1 MNSTD
6 LQKALDE
13 SDLAAVATLLRQH
26 PHLVHHPVECANGQ
40 SYTPLQYADRIAA
53 SLDAMRLLVEFG
65 ADLRELNGALFGCCE
80 NHNLD
85 HMQRLLKLGV
95 HPDDAYNEG
104 WDCRV
109 LYGLLQTYHRSPP
122 AHLHACVEALIEAG
136 ATFEDGPTMDIHRGR
151 LDQLEQRLDRCPDL
165 VEARFW
171 LDYGDHLTL
180 RGGTLLH
187 VAVEYHELD
196 AVRLLLRRGADLNAR
211 AEIGCNGVGG
221 QTPFFHAIGANQGTG
236 WETFEY
242 LLDQGADLTVRAR
255 IQRNPAA
262 DDKVMDCVHK
272 GQDHFFSEVEELTPL
287 GYALRHQSGP
297 AWRATPREVARLRA
311 LHAPA

>member
-6 LQKALDE
+6 LQNALDE
-13 SDLAAVATLLRQH
+13 RDLDALATLLRQH
-26 PHLVHHPVECANGQ
+26 PHLVHHRVEGANGQ
-40 SYTPLQYADRIAA
+40 SYTPLQYADRIDA

-65 ADLRELNGALFGCCE
+65 AELSELNEALFGCCE
-80 NHNLD
+80 NHNLE
-85 HMQRLLKLGV
+85 HMKRLLELGV

-109 LYGLLQTYHRSPP
+109 LYGLLQTYHRSSP
-122 AHLHACVEALIEAG
+122 AHLHACVEALVEAE

-165 VEARFW
+165 VKARFS

-180 RGGTLLH
+180 RGVTLLH

-196 AVRLLLRRGADLNAR
+196 AVRLLLRRGANLDAR
-211 AEIGCNGVGG
+211 AEIGRNDVGG
-221 QTPFFHAIGANQGTG
+221 QTPLFHAIGANQGTG

-242 LLDQGADLTVRAR
+242 LLNKGADLTVRAR

-272 GQDHFFSEVEELTPL
+272 GQDHFFPAVEELTPL
-287 GYALRHQSGP
+287 GYALRHESSP
-297 AWRATPREVARLRA
+297 TWRATPREVARLRA
-311 LHAPA
+311 LNAPA

>member
-40 SYTPLQYADRIAA
+40 SYTPLQYADRSAA

-95 HPDDAYNEG
+95 HPDDAYNKG

-180 RGGTLLH
+180 RGVTLLH
-187 VAVEYHELD
+187 MAVEYHELD
-196 AVRLLLRRGADLNAR
+196 AVRLLLKRGADLNAR
-211 AEIGCNGVGG
+211 AEIGRNGVGG
-221 QTPFFHAIGANQGTG
+221 QTPLFHAIGANQGTG

-255 IQRNPAA
+255 IQRNPTA

>member
-1 MNSTD
+1 MNSTH

-13 SDLAAVATLLRQH
+13 RDLDALATLLRQH
-26 PHLVHHPVECANGQ
+26 PHLVHRRVECADGP

-53 SLDAMRLLVEFG
+53 GLDAMCLLVEFG
-65 ADLRELNGALFGCCE
+65 ADLSELNGALFGCCE
-80 NHNLD
+80 NHDLAR
-85 HMQRLLKLGV
+85 MQYLLKLGV

-104 WDCRV
+104 WDCCV

-122 AHLHACVEALIEAG
+122 AHLHTCVEALIESG

-151 LDQLEQRLDRCPDL
+151 LGPLEQRLDRCPDL
-165 VEARFW
+165 VAARFS

-180 RGGTLLH
+180 RGVTLLH

-211 AEIGCNGVGG
+211 AAIGRNGVGG
-221 QTPFFHAIGANQGTG
+221 QTPLFHAIGANQGTG
-236 WETFEY
+236 WQTFEY
-242 LLDQGADLTVRAR
+242 LLDQGADLTVRAH

-262 DDKVMDCVHK
+262 DDKVMDCIHK
-272 GQDHFFSEVEELTPL
+272 GQDHFFSEVDELTPL
-287 GYALRHQSGP
+287 GYARCHESGP
-297 AWRATPREVARLRA
+297 AWRATRREVARLRA
-311 LHAPA
+311 LQAPA

>member
-13 SDLAAVATLLRQH
+13 RDLDALATLLRQH

-40 SYTPLQYADRIAA
+40 SYTPLQYADCIAA

-65 ADLRELNGALFGCCE
+65 AELSELNGALFGCCE
-80 NHNLD
+80 NHNLE

-95 HPDDAYNEG
+95 HPDDAHNEG

-122 AHLHACVEALIEAG
+122 AHLHACVEALVEAG

-165 VEARFW
+165 VAARFW

-180 RGGTLLH
+180 RGATLLH

-211 AEIGCNGVGG
+211 AEIGRNGVGG
-221 QTPFFHAIGANQGTG
+221 QTPLFHAIGANQGTD

-242 LLDQGADLTVRAR
+242 LLDKGADLTVRAR
-255 IQRNPAA
+255 IQRNPEA
-262 DDKVMDCVHK
+262 DDKVMDCIHK

-287 GYALRHQSGP
+287 GYALRHESGP
-297 AWRATPREVARLRA
+297 TWRATQREVARLRV

>member
-1 MNSTD
+1 MNSTN
-6 LQKALDE
+6 LQNALDE
-13 SDLAAVATLLRQH
+13 GDVDALATLLRQH
-26 PHLVHHPVECANGQ
+26 PHLVQHRIECANGQ
-40 SYTPLQYADRIAA
+40 SYTPLQYADRISA

-65 ADLRELNGALFGCCE
+65 ADLSELNEALFGCCE
-80 NHNLD
+80 NHNLE

-122 AHLHACVEALIEAG
+122 AHLHACVEALVAAG

-165 VEARFW
+165 VAARLW

-180 RGGTLLH
+180 RGVTLLH

-196 AVRLLLRRGADLNAR
+196 AVNLLMRRGADLNAC
-211 AEIGCNGVGG
+211 AEIGRNGVGG
-221 QTPFFHAIGANQGTG
+221 QTPLFHAIGANQGTG
-236 WETFEY
+236 WEIFEY
-242 LLDQGADLTVRAR
+242 LLDKGADLTVRAR
-255 IQRNPAA
+255 IQCNPAD
-262 DDKVMDCVHK
+262 DDKVMDCIHK
-272 GQDHFFSEVEELTPL
+272 GQDHFFPEVEKLTPL
-287 GYALRHQSGP
+287 GYALRHESGP
-297 AWRATPREVARLRA
+297 TWRATPREVGRLRA
-311 LHAPA
+311 LHAPV